1 MEHRE
6 SQQWQQV
13 IDMAQGLIELH
24 PRRAEGYRHIGDAIM
39 MIGLQ
44 EQEDQAALERLD
56 ESELNLRKGLG
67 LCNGAE
73 MREEEKQIE
82 QSLFKNAKLKQLR
95 QIRVDGVK
103 KGNIL
108 ADTQSAME
116 EYLKLMVMH
125 SKQAAENDNP
135 M

>member
-1 MEHRE
+1 M
-6 SQQWQQV
+6 
-13 IDMAQGLIELH
+13 
-24 PRRAEGYRHIGDAIM
+24 
-39 MIGLQ
+39 
-44 EQEDQAALERLD
+44 
-56 ESELNLRKGLG
+56 NLRKGLG

-73 MREEEKQIE
+73 MRGEEKLIE

-95 QIRVDGVK
+95 QIRVDRVK

-135 M
+135 METYNYF